1 MPNRLIQETSPYLL
15 GHAHNPVDWYAWK
28 PEAFERAKLE
38 DKPILVS
45 IGYATCHW
53 CHVMERESFENPDIA
68 SLMNDRFVCIKV
80 DREERPDVDAIYMEA
95 CQLMTGSGGWPLNA
109 FLLPDGRPFYAGT
122 YYPPRPAFNRPSWM
136 QLLQH
141 LANLWDTKRQVV
153 FDQAE
158 RIVDYLKNNDDVLLR
173 KVGSSVML
181 TPEAHAVLPP
191 AFPEQAFYRLR
202 EQFDR
207 HDGGFG
213 HAPKFP
219 STMAIQFLLDYS
231 HFSGNQEARD
241 HAMLCLDKMI
251 HGGLYDQIGGGFA
264 RYSTD
269 AAWLVP
275 HFEKMLYDNA
285 LLVGV
290 LSEAYK
296 LTGEQRYLETVEE
309 TLAFVE
315 RELTRSDGGF
325 YSALDADSEGV
336 EGKYYVWTTQE
347 IESVLGSDAEIFS
360 AFYGAQPEGNW
371 EGHNIL
377 FRPMSY
383 EAFSE
388 ARKMDLHALKQTL
401 ASGRRRLLEA
411 RSKRV
416 PPALDDK
423 CLLGWNALMCSA
435 YAAAYA
441 ATGREG
447 WRDAVLRS
455 MRFIEAAFMTPDGA
469 LHTWKDGKAQYDAY
483 LDDYAWLI
491 AACIDAYQTNAD
503 PNHLDL
509 AARLTNLVMD
519 HFSAVDHPLF
529 YYTDK
534 RSHDLIVRRRDIYDN
549 ATPSGNSTM
558 ALNLQ
563 RLGLLLDRSDWRAR
577 SAAMCHAMQ
586 DAAERFPLSF
596 GRWATTCQLAAYGW
610 LEVAVVGDNARDK
623 TAALQRVYA
632 PNKVVAHTTTESVMP
647 LLSGRPGAP
656 DALVY
661 VCREYACQQP
671 VTHLEDYIRIIQR

>member
-15 GHAHNPVDWYAWK
+15 QHAYNPVDWYAWK
-28 PEAFERAKLE
+28 PEAFERARLE

-68 SLMNDRFVCIKV
+68 LLMNDRFVCIKV

-95 CQLMTGSGGWPLNA
+95 CQLMTGGGGWPLNA
-109 FLLPDGRPFYAGT
+109 FMLPDGRPFYAGT

-153 FDQAE
+153 LDQAE
-158 RIVDYLKNNDDVLLR
+158 RIVDFLKSNDDVLI
-173 KVGSSVML
+173 KKIGSAPGLS
-181 TPEAHAVLPP
+181 PEVRSVLPP
-191 AFPEQAFYRLR
+191 SFPEQAFYRLR

-207 HDGGFG
+207 HEGGFG

-231 HFSGNQEARD
+231 HLSGNAEAKD
-241 HAMLCLDKMI
+241 HARRCLDKMI
-251 HGGLYDQIGGGFA
+251 QGGLYDQIGGGFA

-269 AAWLVP
+269 AEWLVP

-309 TLAFVE
+309 TLDFVE
-315 RELTRSDGGF
+315 RELTHPDGGF

-336 EGKYYVWTTQE
+336 EGKYYVWSAAE
-347 IESVLGSDAEIFS
+347 IESELGADGGLFS
-360 AFYGAQPEGNW
+360 AFYGVKYEGNW

-377 FRPMSY
+377 WRPLSF

-388 ARKMDLHALKQTL
+388 VHQTDLHQMKQTL
-401 ASGRRRLLEA
+401 AAGRRRLLEV
-411 RSKRV
+411 RSRRV

-441 ATGREG
+441 ATGRSA
-447 WRDAVLRS
+447 WRDAVRRS
-455 MRFIEAAFMTPDGA
+455 MRFMERAFITREGA
-469 LHTWKDGKAQYDAY
+469 RHTWKNGQAQYDAY

-491 AACIDAYQTNAD
+491 AACIDAYQIDAD
-503 PNHLDL
+503 SHHLER
-509 AARLTNLVMD
+509 AARLTNLVID
-519 HFSAVDHPLF
+519 HFSASDHPLF
-529 YYTDK
+529 YYTDG
-534 RSHDLIVRRRDIYDN
+534 RSHNLIVRRKDIYDN

-563 RLGLLLDRSDWRAR
+563 RLGLLLNRSDWRER
-577 SAAMCHAMQ
+577 SAAMCAAMR

-596 GRWATTCQLAAYGW
+596 GRWAIACQLSDYGW
-610 LEVAVVGDNARDK
+610 FEVAVVGDNAREK
-623 TAALQRVYA
+623 TDALHKIYA
-632 PNKVVAHTTTESVMP
+632 PNKVVACTTTDSAIP
-647 LLSGRPGAP
+647 LLAGRPGAP
-656 DALVY
+656 DALIY
-661 VCREYACQQP
+661 LCREYACQQP
-671 VTHLEDYIRIIQR
+671 MTNLAEYTQNIQT